1 MPWYVPPALGGDR
14 RHGPRSRI
22 RATVAVLLTAALAM
36 TVAACGED
44 SSTSSDSAARRAN
57 YRVKVVKA
65 AFPTRQGLGQTSLM
79 EIGVRNTGRGTIPG
93 LAVTISIAGRAGQSS
108 SLPFGIRSAEPGL
121 AQPDRPVW
129 VLSARYP
136 RLAGS
141 SISAGA
147 ETAGRKTFNF
157 GPLKRGRTTTAVWKL
172 SAVKAGS
179 YTVLFRVGEG
189 SGART
194 RTAGGVAP
202 GGSFHV
208 NITDVPPDTRVTDSG
223 KVITIPSRAGNAGR

>member
-1 MPWYVPPALGGDR
+1 
-14 RHGPRSRI
+14 
-22 RATVAVLLTAALAM
+22 M

-44 SSTSSDSAARRAN
+44 SSTTNSGEPGNNHAS
-57 YRVKVVKA
+57 YRIRVVKA
-65 AFPTRQGLGQTSLM
+65 AFPAQQGLGQTSLM
-79 EIGVRNTGRGTIPG
+79 EIGVRNTGRKTIPG

-108 SLPFGIRSAEPGL
+108 SLPFGVRSAEPGL

-157 GPLKRGRTTTAVWKL
+157 GTLKPGRTTAAVWKL

-179 YTVLFRVGEG
+179 YTVLFKVGEG

-194 RTAGGVAP
+194 TTSGGVEP

-208 NITDVPPDTRVTDSG
+208 HITDVPPDTRVTDSG
-223 KVITIPSRAGNAGR
+223 KVVTIPSRPGNTGR